1 MSFYRYTHDEVM
13 TLPVRMLWI
22 LNNTATRLMA
32 ERDSRRLDVA
42 ISAQSAEG
50 YKTMK
55 KRLSDEMGDVIKV
68 SGSYLLEMRSKR
80 DEEGV
85 AALKAMA
92 GKSGGRKA

>member
-55 KRLSDEMGDVIKV
+55 ERLSDEMGDVIKV

>member
-32 ERDSRRLDVA
+32 ERDSRWLDVA

-55 KRLSDEMGDVIKV
+55 ERLSDEMGDVIKV

>member
-13 TLPVRMLWI
+13 ALPVRMLWI

-42 ISAQSAEG
+42 ISAQSSEG
-50 YKTMK
+50 YKAMK
-55 KRLSDEMGDVIKV
+55 ERLSDEMGDVVKV

-92 GKSGGRKA
+92 GKSRGGKA